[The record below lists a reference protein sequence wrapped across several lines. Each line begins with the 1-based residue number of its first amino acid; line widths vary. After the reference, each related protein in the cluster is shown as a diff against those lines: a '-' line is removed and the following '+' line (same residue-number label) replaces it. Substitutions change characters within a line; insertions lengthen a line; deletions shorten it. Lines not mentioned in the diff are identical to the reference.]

1 MRKPFIEATRNNVQ
15 SFSDLPVNNGVNDN
29 LNGVGVS
36 QEVDNL
42 HGVLDD
48 PHSHQLLTV
57 VPPVHHERVSEPLNN
72 RALSLPEP
80 LHRVSSSGVGNK
92 GCVFRRLN
100 TNVVNKT
107 NVCDLQ

>member
-1 MRKPFIEATRNNVQ
+1 M
-15 SFSDLPVNNGVNDN
+15 DD
-29 LNGVGVS
+29 
-36 QEVDNL
+36 L

-48 PHSHQLLTV
+48 PDSHQLLTV
-57 VPPVHHERVSEPLNN
+57 VPPVHHERVCEPLDD

-80 LHRVSSSGVGNK
+80 LHRVSSSGVGDE

-107 NVCDLQ
+107 NVCDLQITRNTQKQMLP